1 MKKNEFLH
9 QVAMGTIVVGSLVLL
24 YSSYIWFTRNNI
36 LMGIGMLVMGL
47 IAISNFY
54 LHRRMM

>member
-9 QVAMGTIVVGSLVLL
+9 QVAMGTIITGSLVLL